1 MDGDQK
7 YIYESFIDDISQEI
21 NENNLNLSN
30 RNIGSQLSNVVF
42 YNEDDYYKDCF
53 GQRGFEKIFNVK
65 SSRRSKKCS
74 YNNEDNQILSMENLK
89 SCSSKI
95 HTIIDNM
102 LKNHKSR
109 NNIHIF

>member
-1 MDGDQK
+1 MYSSIMDGDQK

-53 GQRGFEKIFNVK
+53 GQRGFEKMFNVK
-65 SSRRSKKCS
+65 S
-74 YNNEDNQILSMENLK
+74 
-89 SCSSKI
+89 
-95 HTIIDNM
+95 
-102 LKNHKSR
+102 
-109 NNIHIF
+109 